1 MRSSHN
7 GFTLIMGMFI
17 LVAITSLMTLMLSYN
32 SQTLN
37 QTGSIYTRAQA
48 QLLSRSATEYALLA
62 ISAHDRTAGDCIN
75 YINSTYSPNGTKDF
89 DINTTIRY
97 IGLGAL
103 TAGAGCSTLPGAG
116 NIVTPE
122 SNGTIIIDTY
132 VSINPDNVPP
142 GVATIRYHR
151 RTIQKP

>member
-1 MRSSHN
+1 MRSSHS
-7 GFTLIMGMFI
+7 GFTLIMGMYI

-37 QTGSIYTRAQA
+37 QVSAIHTREQA

-62 ISAHDRTAGDCIN
+62 ISGHDRSGANGCIN
-75 YINSTYSPNGTKDF
+75 YINSSYSPNGSKDF

-97 IGLGAL
+97 IGLNAVGG
-103 TAGAGCSTLPGAG
+103 TCNDLPGAS
-116 NIVTPE
+116 IIATPE

-132 VSINPDNVPP
+132 VSVNPANVPP
-142 GVATIRYHR
+142 GAATIRYHR